1 MAHAFL
7 EMLHDEHEKVK
18 DTFEKLTDETLSM
31 DEKGGLF
38 DELKDDL
45 LPHMKGE
52 EKLFYP
58 RLLQDVDHAM
68 LNAYEAIEEHKAA
81 KSLLT
86 QLEDATFKD
95 IRWDAK
101 LLVLKEMIEHH
112 IKDEEGKVFKDA
124 KKLLNDEELDDIQT
138 RYEEM
143 KTMAVNETQTM
154 RGAQGR
160 KRESIVAE
168 PMSTE
173 RRGTGAMASTHKETN
188 RFECPP

>member
-31 DEKGGLF
+31 DEKGRLF
-38 DELKDDL
+38 DDLKNDL

-68 LNAYEAIEEHKAA
+68 FNAYEAIEEHKAA
-81 KSLLT
+81 KTLLT
-86 QLEDATFKD
+86 QLDDATFKD

-101 LLVLKEMIEHH
+101 LYVLKEMIEHH
-112 IKDEEGKVFKDA
+112 VKDEEGKVFKDA
-124 KKLLNDEELDDIQT
+124 KKLLKDEELDDIQT

-143 KTMAVNETQTM
+143 KTMAMNETHLM
-154 RGAQGR
+154 RGAYGH
-160 KRESIVAE
+160 KREKVMPE

-173 RRGTGAMASTHKETN
+173 RRGTGAMASKYKETN
-188 RFECPP
+188 RYECPP